1 MVGDGINDAPAL
13 TRADIGIAIGA
24 GADFSRPI
32 QGYGE
37 IEKQTGLWYA
47 VLWIIVVF
55 FALIERGIY
64 MATEKNVL
72 VVDDEA
78 MIRESVSAY
87 IMKQGYH
94 VFAAGDGKEA
104 LKIFQDHPI
113 IFVILDLMMPGMSGE
128 EVCQAIRRQSR
139 VPIIMLT
146 AKTQED
152 DVLNG
157 LNIGADDYV
166 TKPFSVKQL
175 YARMEAILRRAT
187 GDLKP
192 LAEKFTW
199 NDNDLQIDFE
209 HNKVRKQGEL
219 LSLTPSEWK
228 ILSALIKHPQ
238 KVFSRDNLIDLVFGP
253 DFDGYDR
260 VIDTHIKNLR
270 KKVETDPKKPVYVK
284 TVHGLGYKFGGEEN

>member
-1 MVGDGINDAPAL
+1 
-13 TRADIGIAIGA
+13 
-24 GADFSRPI
+24 
-32 QGYGE
+32 
-37 IEKQTGLWYA
+37 
-47 VLWIIVVF
+47 
-55 FALIERGIY
+55 

-87 IMKQGYH
+87 ITKQGYH
-94 VFAAGDGKEA
+94 VFVSEDGREA
-104 LKIFQDHPI
+104 LEIFQKYLI
-113 IFVILDLMMPGMSGE
+113 MFVILDLMLPGMSGE
-128 EVCQAIRRQSR
+128 EVCQVMRKQSR

-175 YARMEAILRRAT
+175 YARMEAILRRTAN
-187 GDLKP
+187 DLKP
-192 LAEKFTW
+192 LAEKFSW

-209 HNKVRKQGEL
+209 HNEVRKHSEL

-228 ILSALIKHPQ
+228 IFSAMIKHPK

-270 KKVETDPKKPVYVK
+270 KKVETDPKSPVYVK

>member
-1 MVGDGINDAPAL
+1 
-13 TRADIGIAIGA
+13 
-24 GADFSRPI
+24 
-32 QGYGE
+32 
-37 IEKQTGLWYA
+37 
-47 VLWIIVVF
+47 
-55 FALIERGIY
+55 

-87 IMKQGYH
+87 ITKQGYH
-94 VFAAGDGKEA
+94 VFVSEDGREA
-104 LKIFQDHPI
+104 LEIFQKYPI
-113 IFVILDLMMPGMSGE
+113 MFVILDLMLPGMSGE
-128 EVCQAIRRQSR
+128 EVCQVMRKQSR

-175 YARMEAILRRAT
+175 YARMEAILRRTAN
-187 GDLKP
+187 DLKP
-192 LAEKFTW
+192 LAEKFSW

-209 HNKVRKQGEL
+209 HNEVRKHSEL

-228 ILSALIKHPQ
+228 IFSAMIKHPK

-270 KKVETDPKKPVYVK
+270 KKVETDPKSPVYVK

>member
-1 MVGDGINDAPAL
+1 MV
-13 TRADIGIAIGA
+13 
-24 GADFSRPI
+24 
-32 QGYGE
+32 
-37 IEKQTGLWYA
+37 
-47 VLWIIVVF
+47 
-55 FALIERGIY
+55 
-64 MATEKNVL
+64 TEKNVL
-72 VVDDEA
+72 VVDDEP

-87 IMKQGYH
+87 ITKQGYH
-94 VFAAGDGKEA
+94 VFTAEDGNEA
-104 LKIFQDHPI
+104 LEIFQNYPI
-113 IFVILDLMMPGMSGE
+113 MFVILDLMLPGMSGE

-175 YARMEAILRRAT
+175 YARMEAILRRT
-187 GDLKP
+187 VSDLKP
-192 LAEKFTW
+192 LAEKFSW

-209 HNKVRKQGEL
+209 HNEVRKQDEL

-228 ILSALIKHPQ
+228 ILSALIKHPK
-238 KVFSRDNLIDLVFGP
+238 KVFSRDNLIDLVFGS
-253 DFDGYDR
+253 DFKGYDR

-270 KKVETDPKKPVYVK
+270 KKVETDPKSPVYVK
-284 TVHGLGYKFGGEEN
+284 TVHGLGYKFGGDEN

>member
-1 MVGDGINDAPAL
+1 MTA
-13 TRADIGIAIGA
+13 
-24 GADFSRPI
+24 
-32 QGYGE
+32 
-37 IEKQTGLWYA
+37 
-47 VLWIIVVF
+47 
-55 FALIERGIY
+55 
-64 MATEKNVL
+64 EKNVL

-87 IMKQGYH
+87 ITKQGYH

-104 LKIFQDHPI
+104 LEVFRKHPI
-113 IFVILDLMMPGMSGE
+113 MFVILDLMLPGMSGE

-146 AKTQED
+146 AKTQEN

-166 TKPFSVKQL
+166 TKPFSIKQL
-175 YARMEAILRRAT
+175 YARMEAVLRRT
-187 GDLKP
+187 VRDLKP
-192 LAEKFTW
+192 LAEKFSW
-199 NDNDLQIDFE
+199 NDHDLQIDFE
-209 HNKVRKQGEL
+209 HNEVRKQGAH

-228 ILSALIKHPQ
+228 ILSAMVKYPK
-238 KVFSRDNLIDLVFGP
+238 KVFTRDDLIDLVFGP

-270 KKVETDPKKPVYVK
+270 KKLDRDVIRTVRGVGYRLEKK
-284 TVHGLGYKFGGEEN
+284 GEEKA

>member
-1 MVGDGINDAPAL
+1 
-13 TRADIGIAIGA
+13 
-24 GADFSRPI
+24 
-32 QGYGE
+32 
-37 IEKQTGLWYA
+37 
-47 VLWIIVVF
+47 
-55 FALIERGIY
+55 
-64 MATEKNVL
+64 MAAEKNVL

-87 IMKQGYH
+87 MTKQGYH
-94 VFAAGDGKEA
+94 VFAVEDGREA
-104 LKIFQDHPI
+104 LEVFQKNPI
-113 IFVILDLMMPGMSGE
+113 MFVILDLMLPGMSGE
-128 EVCQAIRRQSR
+128 EVCQAIRKQSR

-175 YARMEAILRRAT
+175 YARMEAVLRRAT
-187 GDLKP
+187 SDLKP
-192 LAEKFTW
+192 LAEKFSW

-209 HNKVRKQGEL
+209 HNEVRKQGEL

-228 ILSALIKHPQ
+228 ILSALIRHPK
-238 KVFSRDNLIDLVFGP
+238 KVFTRDNLIDLVFEPG
-253 DFDGYDR
+253 FDGYDR

-270 KKVETDPKKPVYVK
+270 KKVETYPKSPVYVK
-284 TVHGLGYKFGGEEN
+284 TVHGLGYKFGGDEN